1 MNTVRELV
9 HGAVGVDGRGFAEQN
24 HRDGAKRNRD
34 DRLSEV
40 RFMDLCEVLKVYAFD
55 GPVAQLV
62 RAPPCHGGGRRFESD
77 HRLLAILSS
86 ETTNV

>member
-1 MNTVRELV
+1 MRELV

-40 RFMDLCEVLKVYAFD
+40 RFMDLCEVLKV
-55 GPVAQLV
+55 QKKKL
-62 RAPPCHGGGRRFESD
+62 EKQK
-77 HRLLAILSS
+77 I
-86 ETTNV
+86 NVYNI